1 MPIQASRGEING
13 MHIVHVVQLYHPVSS
28 GSVRYF
34 VEIGKRLVADGHRV
48 TVLTTTAH
56 DLESLWQADKRTF
69 APGYE
74 CHAGCDVYRFPIKR
88 ISDMPLVYPVL
99 RRLLLEAGRMGLP
112 LSLLRWLAALTP
124 QAPQLTAW
132 VAAHAADIDV
142 IHMTNVTLDGL
153 LHPVLHIANTQQIP
167 VITTPFVHLGDA
179 QDPNFV
185 RYYSMPQQL
194 DLLNQSR
201 DVITMTGR
209 EARFLQS
216 RGVTQP
222 RFHVVGAGVTPAE
235 VTGGD
240 GVAFRT
246 RHAITGP
253 IVLQVGAM
261 ARDKGTI
268 ATVHAMQ
275 QLWAAGSAAT
285 LVLIGAPLAHFQE
298 FYDQLP
304 VTTTAHI
311 RILAYANDAE
321 RRDAYAAAQLLVLPS
336 RTDSFGIVFLEA
348 WCNQLPVIGA
358 DAGGIPDLV
367 QSGHDGLLVPFADID
382 ALAQAI
388 QRLLTNPDLAHQFGA
403 AGYAKV
409 HARYTW
415 AHIYASVAPIYQ
427 VAELSNAD

>member
-1 MPIQASRGEING
+1 MPIQAFRGEING
-13 MHIVHVVQLYHPVSS
+13 MHIVHVVQLYHPVAS

-34 VEIGKRLVADGHRV
+34 VEIGKRLAAAGHRV

-56 DLESLWQADKRTF
+56 DLESLWQSDKRTF

-74 CHAGCDVYRFPIKR
+74 CHEGCDVYRFPIKR
-88 ISDMPLVYPVL
+88 ISDTPLVYPIL
-99 RRLLLEAGRMGLP
+99 RRLLLEAGWVGLP
-112 LSLLRWLAALTP
+112 LSLLRWLAVLTP
-124 QAPQLTAW
+124 QASQLTAW
-132 VAAHAADIDV
+132 VATNAADIDV

-153 LHPVLHIANTQQIP
+153 LHPVMQIARAKQIP

-179 QDPNFV
+179 QDRNFV

-194 DLLNQSR
+194 DLLNHSR

-216 RGVTQP
+216 REVTQP

-240 GVAFRT
+240 GVAFRA

-268 ATVHAMQ
+268 TTVQAMEL
-275 QLWAAGSAAT
+275 LWAAGSDVT
-285 LVLIGAPLAHFQE
+285 LVLIGAPLAHFQQ

-304 VTTTAHI
+304 TATTAHI
-311 RILAYANDAE
+311 RILAYASDAE
-321 RRDAYAAAQLLVLPS
+321 RRDAYAAAHMLVLPS

-367 QSGHDGLLVPFADID
+367 QADVDGLLVPFGDVD
-382 ALAQAI
+382 SLAQAI
-388 QRLLTNPDLAHQFGA
+388 QRLLSNPDLAHQFGT

-409 HARYTW
+409 HAHYTW
-415 AHIYASVAPIYQ
+415 EHIYTAVAPIYQ
-427 VAELSNAD
+427 LPELSNAD

>member
-1 MPIQASRGEING
+1 
-13 MHIVHVVQLYHPVSS
+13 MHIVHVVQLYHPVAS

-34 VEIGKRLVADGHRV
+34 VEISKRLVADGHRV

-74 CHAGCDVYRFPIKR
+74 AHEGCDVYRFPIKR
-88 ISDMPLVYPVL
+88 ISDIPLVYPVL
-99 RRLLLEAGRMGLP
+99 RRLLLEAGRVRLP
-112 LSLLRWLAALTP
+112 LALLRWLAALTP
-124 QAPQLTAW
+124 QAPALTAW
-132 VAAHAADIDV
+132 VADHVADIDV
-142 IHMTNVTLDGL
+142 IHITNVTLDGL
-153 LHPVLHIANTQQIP
+153 LHPVMAVAKAYHIP
-167 VITTPFVHLGDA
+167 VIMTPFVHLGDA

-194 DLLNQSR
+194 DLLNQSG
-201 DVITMTGR
+201 DVIAMTGR
-209 EARFLQS
+209 EARFLQAQ
-216 RGVTQP
+216 GVTTP

-246 RHAITGP
+246 RHAITGL

-268 ATVHAMQ
+268 ATVQAMQ
-275 QLWAAGSAAT
+275 QLWAAGSDAT
-285 LVLIGAPLAHFQE
+285 LVLIGAPLAHFQQ

-304 VTTTAHI
+304 ATTTAHI
-311 RILAYANDAE
+311 RILAYASDAE

-348 WCNQLPVIGA
+348 WCNRLPVIGA
-358 DAGGIPDLV
+358 NAGGIPDLV
-367 QSGHDGLLVPFADID
+367 HDGHDGLLVPFGDID
-382 ALAQAI
+382 GLAQAI
-388 QRLLTNPDLAHQFGA
+388 QRLLTNPDTAAQYGA
-403 AGYAKV
+403 AGYANV
-409 HARYTW
+409 HAHYTW
-415 AHIYASVAPIYQ
+415 DHIYAGVAPIYR
-427 VAELSNAD
+427 VAE

>member
-1 MPIQASRGEING
+1 
-13 MHIVHVVQLYHPVSS
+13 MHIVHVVQLYHPVAS

-34 VEIGKRLVADGHRV
+34 VEISKRLVADGHRV

-56 DLESLWQADKRTF
+56 DLESLWQANKRTF
-69 APGYE
+69 EPGYE
-74 CHAGCDVYRFPIKR
+74 SHEGCDVYRFPVQR
-88 ISDMPLVYPVL
+88 ISDIPLVYPIL
-99 RRLLLEAGRMGLP
+99 RRLLLEAGRFGLP
-112 LSLLRWLAALTP
+112 LPLLRWLAALTP
-124 QAPQLTAW
+124 RAPALTAW
-132 VAAHAADIDV
+132 VADHAADIDV

-153 LHPVLHIANTQQIP
+153 LHPVMQIARAQQIP

-179 QDPNFV
+179 QDRNFV

-194 DLLNQSR
+194 DLLNQSG

-216 RGVTQP
+216 HGVTTP

-240 GVAFRT
+240 DVAFRA

-268 ATVHAMQ
+268 TTIQAMEL
-275 QLWAAGSAAT
+275 LWATGSVAT
-285 LVLIGAPLAHFQE
+285 LVLIGAPLAHFQQ

-304 VTTTAHI
+304 AATQSRI
-311 RILAYANDAE
+311 RLLAYASDAE
-321 RRDAYAAAQLLVLPS
+321 RCDAYAAADMLVLPS

-348 WCNQLPVIGA
+348 WCNRLPVIGA

-367 QSGHDGLLVPFADID
+367 HDGLDGLLVPFADID
-382 ALAQAI
+382 GLAQAI
-388 QRLLTNPDLAHQFGA
+388 QRLLTDTTVAQQFGA

-409 HARYTW
+409 HAQYTW
-415 AHIYASVAPIYQ
+415 EHIYAAVAPIYQ
-427 VAELSNAD
+427 LAEGVHAD